1 MPCALFRI
9 PKSLHMPYSPEHL
22 MFSRPWLQEVRKVG
36 KNNSSSTTNNRTNS
50 TTDSNNNSK
59 SRGVMYIHVLG
70 STCTAGI
77 PVQPSQ
83 GFVSHDI
90 FTY

>member
-22 MFSRPWLQEVRKVG
+22 VFSRPWLEGVR
-36 KNNSSSTTNNRTNS
+36 S
-50 TTDSNNNSK
+50 TDSNNNSK
-59 SRGVMYIHVLG
+59 SHGVICVRVLG